1 LAVPNLI
8 ITNVTVPTTAT
19 AGQTITLSWTG
30 KNDGSGTTV
39 SNWYD
44 SVVFSKNNIYGDSDD
59 IYLTEQYISS
69 SNGLP
74 LDPNETYT
82 VNRTV
87 TLPSGAVGSGYLL
100 FKTDVY
106 NYQTETNENDNVYTQ
121 AIDIAGPNLIITNF
135 TATST
140 ATASQTITLSWT
152 GKNDGSGTT
161 VSNWYDWVV
170 FSKNNIYGDS
180 DDLYLTG
187 QYISSSNGLPLD
199 PNETYTVNRT
209 VTLPSGAVGSGY
221 LLFKTDVYNNQ
232 TETNENDNVYTQAI
246 DIGVPNLIITN
257 VTVPTTASASQT
269 ITLSWTGK
277 NDGSGTTVSN
287 WYDWVVFSKNNI
299 YGDSDDLYL
308 TGQYISSS
316 NGLPLDPNETYTV
329 NRTVTLPSGA
339 VGSGYLLFKTDV
351 YNNQTETNENDNVYT
366 QAIDIGV
373 PNLIIT
379 NVTAPTTASASQ
391 TITLSWTGKN
401 DRFRYDSF

>member
-1 LAVPNLI
+1 
-8 ITNVTVPTTAT
+8 
-19 AGQTITLSWTG
+19 
-30 KNDGSGTTV
+30 
-39 SNWYD
+39 
-44 SVVFSKNNIYGDSDD
+44 
-59 IYLTEQYISS
+59 
-69 SNGLP
+69 
-74 LDPNETYT
+74 
-82 VNRTV
+82 
-87 TLPSGAVGSGYLL
+87 LL

-401 DRFRYDSF
+401 EQVQVRQFLTGMTG